1 MVINRIN
8 QQLLFFVMLNY
19 ISINFVYFVYLRT
32 LLANENSTPVSF
44 SVLNPHFFVV
54 LKNSHNDDLLCVQL
68 YDNTSYNV

>member
-8 QQLLFFVMLNY
+8 QQRLFFVILNY

-32 LLANENSTPVSF
+32 FLANENSTPVPF